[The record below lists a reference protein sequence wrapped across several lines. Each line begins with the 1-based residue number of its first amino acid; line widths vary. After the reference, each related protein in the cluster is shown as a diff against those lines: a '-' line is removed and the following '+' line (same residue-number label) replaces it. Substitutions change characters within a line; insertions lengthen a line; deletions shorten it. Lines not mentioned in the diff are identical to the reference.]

1 MGHQLLQHRLQPGPV
16 LRQLGIEVL
25 DGVAS
30 RDRAAHRNTPRRPGG
45 ECRLVV
51 CHGGLHAG
59 GEDQGESRAARPAGI
74 HLAGRLDPV
83 GQLTGTDERGRE
95 NDLAG
100 EQTV

>member
-1 MGHQLLQHRLQPGPV
+1 MGHQLLQHRLEPGPV
-16 LRQLGIEVL
+16 VSQLRIEVL
-25 DGVAS
+25 DVVAS

-74 HLAGRLDPV
+74 HLAGGLDPV
-83 GQLTGTDERGRE
+83 GQLTGADKRGRE
-95 NDLAG
+95 DDLTG
-100 EQTV
+100 EQAV